1 MTKFSDFGTAV
12 QSLIASGS
20 IMIPSLAE
28 DESGVLTTSF
38 VHQELLRLASEEG
51 SGAVVR
57 KQQRAVQLLKQC
69 RSAEE
74 MVFLV
79 RMLAVRTLPYYLW

>member
-12 QSLIASGS
+12 QSLISSGR
-20 IMIPSLAE
+20 IVIPPQAE
-28 DESGVLTTSF
+28 DDSALLTTSF

-51 SGAVVR
+51 NGAVVR

-69 RSAEE
+69 RYETILCDNLTVA
-74 MVFLV
+74 
-79 RMLAVRTLPYYLW
+79 AGG